1 MDAGSLATCITFAG
15 TGVLVIVLGR
25 MGRAGKLDFN
35 LGTYTR
41 DNATPE
47 SWIEAHQIMGRS
59 MDQSGWIQI
68 AGAVAI
74 GVFGMHHT
82 LGIAGFT
89 LAILGAFMPV
99 WAIWPTFKVLQ
110 RRETEEAEQH

>member
-1 MDAGSLATCITFAG
+1 MDAGSLVTCITFLG

-25 MGRAGKLDFN
+25 IGRAGKLDFN

-59 MDQSGWIQI
+59 MNQSGWIQI
-68 AGAVAI
+68 AGAVAVGI
-74 GVFGMHHT
+74 SGMNHT
-82 LGIAGFT
+82 LGTAGFT
-89 LAILGAFMPV
+89 LAILGAFIPA
-99 WAIWPTFKVLQ
+99 WAIWPTFKVLKRQ
-110 RRETEEAEQH
+110 DADE